1 MIGIIC
7 SQLIY
12 VDINIKLQQNN
23 TLLIDLLPPPK
34 LTMSNNGPAVDGPQP
49 KPGKYLK
56 VSLFLRKLPNV
67 SDEYFHGYWRN
78 NHLVPAFA
86 NETFM
91 SKVRKYN
98 QVSFVS
104 ARVA

>member
-1 MIGIIC
+1 
-7 SQLIY
+7 
-12 VDINIKLQQNN
+12 
-23 TLLIDLLPPPK
+23 
-34 LTMSNNGPAVDGPQP
+34 MSNNGPAVNGPQP
-49 KPGKYLK
+49 TPEKYLK
-56 VSLFLRKLPNV
+56 VSLFLRKLPNI

-98 QVSFVS
+98 QVSCVQDVLNRFI
-104 ARVA
+104 ATPG